1 MKVFEFYLNPKLR
14 PHADYQ
20 AFCYEPEKNQ
30 EKHLG
35 NLCLAGELENILPPN
50 KKLLKN
56 LGETIK
62 NAYYLPKHENAETA
76 LQNALQQANSFLA
89 ALIKQGNVSWMGNL
103 HFVAMSIAANSLCFS
118 KAGGIKILMARGGE
132 VLDIGAELETQSK
145 AYSPQ
150 TFPSLI
156 SGQIAIEDKILAI
169 TPDALQLFETLNL
182 IPAIAA
188 MPSGKEDKQ
197 LRQILKPHQKML
209 QDYSGL
215 LLIWHIDK
223 IIRFPKPKEH
233 LPVEKGRMFK
243 PAGTILRYLA
253 LPAEA
258 LHRFR
263 RKTSKIAAPK
273 PPSLLKPGIP
283 RPKFSFVF
291 LKDPGF
297 KKAILLILALTV
309 VLAVGF
315 SFAQIQKKRAV
326 DLAEKQ
332 LSDARSKVWQ
342 AQQDIILNKE
352 KEANELFREALLDL
366 KKLQNSPRQKQA
378 EKLITEVT
386 QKLTEINKMET
397 VAEPELVFSLREL
410 DFNPI
415 TIELTGNIL
424 YFLNPELGK
433 LYSWNLL
440 QGKGQTIELPN
451 AFQLAT
457 SVGGALVF
465 YQKDGNR
472 IFMADGQE
480 TKLFPPYPEFK
491 ASLLTS
497 FNNKLYLLD
506 NERGQIVKY
515 NLFFSQPELAPTSW
529 LAAPD
534 RRLQNAKSMAIDG
547 SIWLFGSDSKI
558 HRYHGGAWQETL
570 NLSIWPELK
579 NPTKIYTAPGLPY
592 LYILDP
598 PENRLIILDKTG
610 LIIKQYRS
618 EKFNALKDFALSGN
632 EKIIYLLNDKS
643 VYQISTE
650 K

>member
-1 MKVFEFYLNPKLR
+1 M
-14 PHADYQ
+14 
-20 AFCYEPEKNQ
+20 
-30 EKHLG
+30 G

-62 NAYYLPKHENAETA
+62 NAYYLPEHENAETA

-103 HFVAMSIAANSLCFS
+103 HFVVMSLAANSLCFS
-118 KAGGIKILMARGGE
+118 KAGGIKIFIARHGE
-132 VLDIGAELETQSK
+132 VIDIGAELETQSK

-150 TFPSLI
+150 AFPSLI
-156 SGQIAIEDKILAI
+156 SGQIAIEDKILAV

-197 LRQILKPHQKML
+197 LLQILKPHQKTL
-209 QDYSGL
+209 KDYSGL

-223 IIRFPKPKEH
+223 ITRLPKPKEH
-233 LPVEKGRMFK
+233 LPVEKGWMFPLADTTLK
-243 PAGTILRYLA
+243 CLTIPAKVLRVFQRTA
-253 LPAEA
+253 
-258 LHRFR
+258 
-263 RKTSKIAAPK
+263 TKIAAPK
-273 PPSLLKPGIP
+273 LPPMPKPQILRPTFSLI
-283 RPKFSFVF
+283 F
-291 LKDPGF
+291 LKDRGF
-297 KKAILLILALTV
+297 KKAILLILAFAV
-309 VLAVGF
+309 VLTVGF

-326 DLAEKQ
+326 DLTEQQ
-332 LSDARSKVWQ
+332 LSTARNKVWQ

-352 KEANELFREALLDL
+352 KEANELFKEALLDL
-366 KKLQNSPRQKQA
+366 EKLQNSPRQKQA

-397 VAEPELVFSLREL
+397 VAEPELTFSLREL

-415 TIELTGNIL
+415 TMELAGDAL

-440 QGKGQTIELPN
+440 QGKGQTIEFPN

-457 SVGGALVF
+457 SVGDALVF

-491 ASLLTS
+491 PSVLTS

-515 NLFFSQPELAPTSW
+515 NLFFSQPELAPVSW

-547 SIWLFGSDSKI
+547 SIWLLGSDNKI
-558 HRYHGGAWQETL
+558 HRYYGGAWQETL
-570 NLSIWPELK
+570 DLSIWPELK
-579 NPTKIYTAPGLPY
+579 RPSRIYTDPRLPY

-598 PENRLIILDKTG
+598 SENRLIILDKTG
-610 LIIKQYRS
+610 RVIKQYRS
-618 EKFNALKDFALSGN
+618 EKFNALKDVAVADNG
-632 EKIIYLLNDKS
+632 KVVYLLNDKS